1 VGRSGWKAYLGR
13 AQDAGA
19 GLEWGSSAREQVTP
33 FFYVFCFTSLS
44 FLFLNFDFNLNSGF
58 ILWSPVQIQILVQI
72 IFIYIFYCYLH
83 RIFFLLIF
91 SNPFFKDLNTIV
103 KIQKL
108 QQEMHISSSTYLLVE

>member
-72 IFIYIFYCYLH
+72 IFIHIFYCYLH